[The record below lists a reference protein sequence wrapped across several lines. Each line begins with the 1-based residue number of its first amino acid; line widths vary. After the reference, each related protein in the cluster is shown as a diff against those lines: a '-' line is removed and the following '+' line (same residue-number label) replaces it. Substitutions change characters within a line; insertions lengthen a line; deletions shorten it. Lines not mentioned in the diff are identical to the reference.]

1 MEVQHMF
8 IKQLDHL
15 NLTVA
20 NFEETAAWYKRVFGF
35 EVVENGM
42 HRGSPWGVLKAHD
55 AMLCIYEN
63 SERLFWSSKKLE
75 NMKVHGLNHFA
86 LRITNQEEFERAL
99 RIENVALEYDGAW
112 KYPHSTSWYVK
123 DPTGYIIE
131 VVFWANDTIRFS
143 TDK

>member
-1 MEVQHMF
+1 MEIQNMF

-35 EVVENGM
+35 EVVENGT
-42 HRGSPWGVLKAHD
+42 HRGKPWGVLRAHD
-55 AMLCIYEN
+55 AMLCVYEN
-63 SERLFWSSKKLE
+63 PDRLFWPSEQLE
-75 NMKVHGLNHFA
+75 KSKVHA
-86 LRITNQEEFERAL
+86 LRITNQDEFVRVLQREG
-99 RIENVALEYDGAW
+99 VTLEYEGTW

-131 VVFWANDTIRFS
+131 VVFWTNDTIRFS